1 MPLIQ
6 AGEFIRENEA
16 LKPEVKSGA
25 AMILL
30 PSDHTTITES
40 AEEIFRRMAQ
50 QRAMFLRGSAF
61 VEIAQGSSGDA
72 ALVPITPEG
81 FASRIETTGPLFKRT
96 VTDNNVVLRQKACST
111 EDAKRL
117 MASRAA
123 QQLLPKIELVT
134 RAAIIAEDGA
144 GVLQE
149 YGRGYH
155 ESLSAMVNGP
165 DAETVPLNLA
175 VAALRDL
182 VAEYDFQTPGDRS
195 RALAS
200 FITPALKFG
209 GLFTGMVPQDVAEAD
224 ASQSGKTFRQKCVA
238 AVYGERARV
247 IAKRAGGV
255 GSLDESIGSALFGG
269 TPFIRLDNMRGKLDS
284 QALEAF
290 LTDPKTVPIRLV
302 RRGETICDCSRTTV
316 QMTSNAV
323 ETTRDLVNRSSICR
337 IRKKAGHTFR
347 VYPEGNL
354 EDHIRQ
360 RQGFYLGAV
369 FAVVREWHRRGK
381 PTKPDNRHAFHEWA
395 ALMNYIAVEL
405 LGEAPLLDGHQDAQA
420 RACSPP
426 LNWVRSVGLAV
437 LEDNQGGEEFS
448 ASALFDF
455 GEEHGIVL
463 PGYRGGGVEAGC
475 KVIGVIMRPMFK
487 ESDAATIDHVVIT
500 RTERLESNGNGL
512 RPTKRYAFTQA
523 PQPPQGGTSS

>member
-1 MPLIQ
+1 MIEADQFLE
-6 AGEFIRENEA
+6 ANTA

-25 AMILL
+25 TMILL

-40 AEEIFRRMAQ
+40 SEEIFRRMAA
-50 QRAMFLRGSAF
+50 QRTMFMRGSAF
-61 VEIAQGSSGDA
+61 VEIADSKTDDGR
-72 ALVPITPEG
+72 LVPITPEG
-81 FASRIETTGPLFKRT
+81 FASRIESAGPLFKKT
-96 VTDNNVVLRQKACST
+96 KDGHNVILKQKACST

-123 QQLLPKIELVT
+123 LRLLPKIELVT
-134 RAAIIAEDGA
+134 RAAIIAEDDDGRL
-144 GVLQE
+144 VE
-149 YGRGYH
+149 FGRGYH

-165 DAETVPLNLA
+165 DAEKVPLNQA
-175 VAALRDL
+175 IDALREL

-200 FITPALKFG
+200 FISPALKFG
-209 GLFTGMVPQDVAEAD
+209 GLFPGMVPQDIAEAD
-224 ASQSGKTFRQKCVA
+224 ASQSGKTYRQKCVA

-247 IAKRAGGV
+247 ITKREGGV

-290 LTDPKTVPIRLV
+290 LTDPKTVPIRLPH
-302 RRGETICDCSRTTV
+302 RGEVCCDCSRTTV

-337 IRKKAGHTFR
+337 IRKKTGHTFR
-347 VYPEGNL
+347 AFPEGNL

-369 FAVVREWHRRGK
+369 FAVIREWHSRGK
-381 PTKPDNRHAFHEWA
+381 PTKPDNRHDFREWA
-395 ALMNYIAVEL
+395 ALMNYIVVEV
-405 LGEAPLLDGHQDAQA
+405 LGEAPILDGHQDAQA
-420 RACSPP
+420 RACSPQ
-426 LNWVRSVGLAV
+426 LNWVRSIGLAA
-437 LEDNQGGEEFS
+437 LEDHRGGEEFS

-455 GEEHGIVL
+455 GEEHGIAL
-463 PGYRGGGVEAGC
+463 PGYRGGGVDAGC
-475 KVIGVIMRPMFK
+475 KVIGVIMRPLFK
-487 ESDAATIDHVVIT
+487 ESDKATIDHVVIT
-500 RTERLESNGNGL
+500 RTARLESNGNGL
-512 RPTKRYAFTQA
+512 KEAKRYAFTLSPQA
-523 PQPPQGGTSS
+523 PQGGTSS